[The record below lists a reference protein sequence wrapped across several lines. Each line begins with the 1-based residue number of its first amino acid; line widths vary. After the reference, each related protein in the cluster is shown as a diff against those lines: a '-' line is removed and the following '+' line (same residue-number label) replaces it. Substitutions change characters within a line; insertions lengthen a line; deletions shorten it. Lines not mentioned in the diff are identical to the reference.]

1 MAKIVGLSRSSYQGV
16 VQDVSGVLIDDD
28 GNQTA
33 FIVNERNLNFHKIVD
48 LTNKY
53 KAGDRSV
60 MADLAKVVASSKNDA
75 DSIAKKLNTYL
86 PVGADGRLTRR
97 GNKLFMDGDP
107 IDTVLESTIM
117 KVIDSDDEDDKRQ
130 WAALANFLVSLYSNM
145 NEYIRK
151 QLFSWLQ
158 ANMYDEDSNGFK
170 IRPDGSII
178 GYKGCSTNAEGY
190 PESIN
195 TGNAIVHETK
205 DSPGQVYEGHI
216 PNKIGSIVEMPRSD
230 VENNPSVGCSTGL
243 HIGTWGYASSWAHD
257 GKVVTVSFKPED
269 VVSVPV
275 DCDAQKL
282 RVCRYEVLEAVDSPN
297 IDDGIVAYDDGYR
310 CGMDDVYDNED
321 DEDGFDTLGSR
332 VADML

>member
-28 GNQTA
+28 GRQNV
-33 FIVNERNLNFHKIVD
+33 FIINKRNLNFHKIVD
-48 LTNKY
+48 LTDKY
-53 KAGDRSV
+53 KNGDRSV
-60 MADLAKVVASSKNDA
+60 MADLTKVVASSRNDA
-75 DSIAKKLNTYL
+75 DSIAEKLNTYL
-86 PVGADGRLTRR
+86 PVGADGRLSRR

-107 IDTVLESTIM
+107 IDTVLESAIM

-130 WAALANFLVSLYSNM
+130 WSALANFLDSLYSNM

-158 ANMYDEDSNGFK
+158 ANMYDKDSSGFK

-178 GYKGCSTNAEGY
+178 GYKGCAVDSDGE

-195 TGNAIVHETK
+195 TGSAIVHK
-205 DSPGQVYEGHI
+205 SINAPGKVYEGHI

-243 HIGTWGYASSWAHD
+243 HIGTWGYASNWGHN

-297 IDDGIVAYDDGYR
+297 VDDGIVAYDDDCH

-321 DEDGFDTLGSR
+321 DGFDTVGSR